1 MDGTKHPAGNR
12 GVFLVSQ
19 GFSGSPS
26 SAAGLWII
34 DDRDPDAEMN
44 EESGARQAVR
54 VYMRGGVNPGFARA
68 LATPLPMGP
77 YSSTIV
83 AVPVAT
89 PASLKWVSAASP
101 R

>member
-12 GVFLVSQ
+12 GVFPVSQ
-19 GFSGSPS
+19 GFLERSS
-26 SAAGLWII
+26 SAAGLWMVG
-34 DDRDPDAEMN
+34 DRDPLAEVGAG
-44 EESGARQAVR
+44 SGAGPAVPR
-54 VYMRGGVNPGFARA
+54 YMRGGVKPGFARA
-68 LATPLPMGP
+68 LATPLPIGP